1 MANIEDVTIVL
12 VEDDPGH
19 AYLIQKNLR
28 RANITNQIV
37 LIEDGQTAVDY
48 LLEKNPY
55 PTAALS
61 PVLMLLDLNLPV
73 LDGYEVLQRIK
84 TDDRTRHIPVIIL
97 TTTDNRHEVT
107 RCYKLGCSAY
117 LTKPVDY
124 PAFVEMI
131 ERLGELLGLMSVPLR
146 EL

>member
-1 MANIEDVTIVL
+1 MTNVEDVTIVL

-28 RANITNQIV
+28 RANITNQII

-48 LLEKNPY
+48 LLGDDSY
-55 PTAALS
+55 QATALS

-84 TDDRTRHIPVIIL
+84 GDYRTRHIPVIIL

-117 LTKPVDY
+117 LTKPVD
-124 PAFVEMI
+124 
-131 ERLGELLGLMSVPLR
+131 
-146 EL
+146 